1 MAKKTIASLEEEI
14 KNLNER
20 LNSSYK
26 TIEKFM
32 SENSKLR
39 DKADDDFKDSS
50 LYMQMNKKIKNLE
63 MKLKIQDSTI
73 NTLKSCEDRLIKQ
86 KDEFLDEIEQLKNEI
101 EHLKVAPDDDIK
113 KIKYENFMLSCE
125 LRKLKANAPSSHQK
139 IINENEELKA
149 EIIEYK
155 DKISNIQL
163 ENNLLKGLNETLKIN
178 KDIDKNISQN
188 NNATIKMLEAE
199 NEKLKKEN
207 EELKNNNFQKNI
219 EQNNIEKVKR
229 LENKIDNL
237 MRENADLK
245 TNAAINAGDLQIKL
259 DRAIARNKNIINDYA
274 KCSKMNEQLK
284 KQLKELQDKQ
294 VGRPKKIN
302 TDIVQKV
309 VELREAKKSLRA
321 IAKELNISLGSVHNI
336 IEQSTK

>member
-207 EELKNNNFQKNI
+207 
-219 EQNNIEKVKR
+219 
-229 LENKIDNL
+229 
-237 MRENADLK
+237 
-245 TNAAINAGDLQIKL
+245 
-259 DRAIARNKNIINDYA
+259 DRRDRK
-274 KCSKMNEQLK
+274 S
-284 KQLKELQDKQ
+284 
-294 VGRPKKIN
+294 
-302 TDIVQKV
+302 V
-309 VELREAKKSLRA
+309 V
-321 IAKELNISLGSVHNI
+321 
-336 IEQSTK
+336 

>member
-14 KNLNER
+14 KELNER

-163 ENNLLKGLNETLKIN
+163 ENNLLKGLNETLK
-178 KDIDKNISQN
+178 
-188 NNATIKMLEAE
+188 MLEAE

-207 EELKNNNFQKNI
+207 EELKNNNVHKDI
-219 EQNNIEKVKR
+219 EQNNNEELQEK
-229 LENKIDNL
+229 LN
-237 MRENADLK
+237 
-245 TNAAINAGDLQIKL
+245 
-259 DRAIARNKNIINDYA
+259 RAIQRNKAIISDYA
-274 KCSKMNEQLK
+274 QCSKENQQLK
-284 KQLKELQDKQ
+284 KQLQDLEAKQ
-294 VGRPKKIN
+294 LGRPKKLN
-302 TDIVQKV
+302 DDTVQKV
-309 VELREAKKSLRA
+309 IELRAENKSIRA
-321 IAKELNISLGSVHNI
+321 IAKELNISVGSVHKV
-336 IEQSTK
+336 IEQNIK